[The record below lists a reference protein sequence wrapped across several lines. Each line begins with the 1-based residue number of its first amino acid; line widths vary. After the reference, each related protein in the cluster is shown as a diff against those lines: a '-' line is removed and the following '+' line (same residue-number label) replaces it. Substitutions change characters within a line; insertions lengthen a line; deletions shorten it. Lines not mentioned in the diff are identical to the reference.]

1 MLFNSDTF
9 LLFFGAF
16 GLLYYMVR
24 SNLRARNALIVIAS
38 YIFYGWWD
46 WRFVPLLAFT
56 SVVDFAAAILIHDS
70 HNQLHRKKWLAMSI
84 IANLGVLGF
93 FKYCGFFVDSIVAGL
108 AQLGIHAEPRT
119 WNLILP
125 VGISF
130 YTFQSMSYTIDV
142 YRRQIPP
149 TKDPLQFLAYVCFF
163 PQLLAGPIERAQN
176 LLPQFAQK
184 RIVTDQKITEGI
196 WLVIWG
202 MFEKVVVADNL
213 APLVE
218 MVYQDPVDSAPAVM
232 LATVAFALQIFGDF
246 AGYSDIARGLAK
258 ILGFELMENF
268 RLPYFAPNPR
278 EFWRR
283 WHISLSSWLRDYLYI
298 SLGGN
303 KRGRKRTYANLMVT
317 MFLGG
322 LWHGAGWHFVLWGI
336 WHGLGLV
343 AHRFW
348 RERHPALSSGLLIR
362 ATAHAAALAFI
373 LYGWIL
379 FRANSVGDAL
389 VLTKA
394 LSSLN
399 SPAWLGSYIA
409 NLVVYSAPIILMMAW
424 QARTKDMLAPV
435 RIRPWLRALL
445 EGLLLWLIVF
455 NWRRDALPFI
465 YFQF

>member
-1 MLFNSDTF
+1 MLFNSDAF

-38 YIFYGWWD
+38 YVFYGWWD

-56 SVVDFAAAILIHDS
+56 SIVDFAASILIHDS
-70 HNQLHRKKWLAMSI
+70 NNQQHRKKWLAMSI
-84 IANLGVLGF
+84 IVNLGVLGF
-93 FKYCGFFVDSIVAGL
+93 FKYCGFFVDSVVAGL

-149 TKDPLQFLAYVCFF
+149 TKDLLQFLAYVCFF
-163 PQLLAGPIERAQN
+163 PQLVAGPIERAQN
-176 LLPQFAQK
+176 LLPQFAQT

-218 MVYQDPVDSAPAVM
+218 MVYQDPVDSAPAVL

-303 KRGRKRTYANLMVT
+303 KRSRERTYANLMVT

-348 RERHPALSSGLLIR
+348 RERHPALSSGLFIR

-394 LSSLN
+394 LTALN

-409 NLVVYSAPIILMMAW
+409 NLIVYSAPIILMMAW

>member
-1 MLFNSDTF
+1 MLFNSDVF

-24 SNLRARNALIVIAS
+24 GNLRARNALIVVAS

-56 SVVDFAAAILIHDS
+56 SIVDFAAATLIHNS
-70 HNQLHRKKWLAMSI
+70 NNQQHRKRWLAMSI
-84 IANLGVLGF
+84 IVNLGVLGF
-93 FKYCGFFVDSIVAGL
+93 FKYCGFFVDSIVTGL
-108 AQLGIHAEPRT
+108 TQLGIHSEPRT

-142 YRRQIPP
+142 YRKQIPP
-149 TKDPLQFLAYVCFF
+149 TKDLLQFLAYVCFF
-163 PQLLAGPIERAQN
+163 PQLVAGPIERAQN

-218 MVYQDPVDSAPAVM
+218 MVYQDPVDSGPAVL

-268 RLPYFAPNPR
+268 RLPYFASNPR

-303 KRGRKRTYANLMVT
+303 RLGRNRTYANLMIT

-343 AHRFW
+343 THRFW
-348 RERHPALSSGLLIR
+348 RERHHTPSTGLLIR
-362 ATAHAAALAFI
+362 AVAHTAALAFI
-373 LYGWIL
+373 LYGWVL

-394 LSSLN
+394 LTSLN
-399 SPAWLGSYIA
+399 SPSWIASYVA
-409 NLVVYSAPIILMMAW
+409 NLVLYSAPVILMMVW

-435 RIRPWLRALL
+435 RIRPWLRVPLQ
-445 EGLLLWLIVF
+445 GLLLWLIVF
-455 NWRRDALPFI
+455 NWRRDAMPFI

>member
-56 SVVDFAAAILIHDS
+56 SVVDFVAAILIHDS

-142 YRRQIPP
+142 YRKQIPP

-163 PQLLAGPIERAQN
+163 PQLVAGPIERAQN

-184 RIVTDQKITEGI
+184 RIVTDQKITDGI
-196 WLVIWG
+196 WLLIWG

-218 MVYQDPVDSAPAVM
+218 MVYQHPVNSAPAVL
-232 LATVAFALQIFGDF
+232 LATAAFALQILGDF

-303 KRGRKRTYANLMVT
+303 KLGRKRTYANLMIT

-343 AHRFW
+343 THRFW
-348 RERHPALSSGLLIR
+348 RERHPTLSSGLLPR
-362 ATAHAAALAFI
+362 ATAHTAALAFI

-379 FRANSVGDAL
+379 FRASSVGDAL

-394 LSSLN
+394 LTSLN
-399 SPAWLGSYIA
+399 SPAWLGSYVV
-409 NLVVYSAPIILMMAW
+409 NLVMYSAPLMLMMAW
-424 QARTKDMLAPV
+424 QARAKDMLAPV
-435 RIRPWLRALL
+435 RIRPWLRTLL

-455 NWRRDALPFI
+455 NWRRDAPPFI